1 MVDQK
6 KIGLMRF
13 YSNPIRFD
21 NETIPIRRGA
31 PLLGEDTTQV
41 LRELGYSQAEIDQ
54 LYADGVVGAS
64 LI

>member
-1 MVDQK
+1 MP
-6 KIGLMRF
+6 IRRGF
-13 YSNPIRFD
+13 YYTPIRFD

>member
-1 MVDQK
+1 
-6 KIGLMRF
+6 MRF